1 MTLLVI
7 AIAMMAV
14 LWYTSRFEGRDR
26 DLTWISSRNSSQ
38 TRLWRM

>member
-1 MTLLVI
+1 MNNKRTRGFGSVTLLVI

-26 DLTWISSRNSSQ
+26 DLTWD
-38 TRLWRM
+38 